1 MTTHRQR
8 KIDIAKD
15 FVSLH
20 KGFDIPRGGDD
31 DDFAYI
37 YVCLE
42 QDYFGETRLVDKL
55 TGEYEIE
62 ISSHDSR
69 SGNSVLFSFNEPD
82 FFKNRLSEF
91 FYFEQAKLLGFANS
105 EILDS
110 LEDGE
115 VLDSISEIDAE
126 EMHYCLTQLI
136 GEEE

>member
-1 MTTHRQR
+1 MKTETIEALAKTGKTITPPTHRQK

-42 QDYFGETRLVDKL
+42 LDYFGETRLVDKL

-69 SGNSVLFSFNEPD
+69 SGNSVLFNFIVYDVN
-82 FFKNRLSEF
+82 FFVIPFL
-91 FYFEQAKLLGFANS
+91 
-105 EILDS
+105 
-110 LEDGE
+110 
-115 VLDSISEIDAE
+115 V
-126 EMHYCLTQLI
+126 
-136 GEEE
+136 